1 MGFVALFVLSTTPV
15 TTKSQQRLPI
25 APIRSLSPPNS
36 SASFL
41 LVRLR
46 TRQADIIRLRVRV
59 LRHALDPGQQPSW
72 ANGDQIENN
81 AHHGA
86 PGHAGGC
93 GNAVAEAA
101 LFGRDNAFAHRHQNQ
116 HFEQNAVPDAAVSS
130 MSGKLER
137 LLVATFGEAALN
149 G

>member
-1 MGFVALFVLSTTPV
+1 LLAKFGVGFVALFVLSTTPV

-81 AHHGA
+81 A
-86 PGHAGGC
+86 
-93 GNAVAEAA
+93 
-101 LFGRDNAFAHRHQNQ
+101 FAHRHQNQ

-137 LLVATFGEAALN
+137 LLVAAFGEATLN

>member
-1 MGFVALFVLSTTPV
+1 MGFVALFVSSTTPV

-41 LVRLR
+41 VVRLR
-46 TRQADIIRLRVRV
+46 TRQADIRLRVRV
-59 LRHALDPGQQPSW
+59 LRQALDPGQQPSW
-72 ANGDQIENN
+72 ANGDQIEN
-81 AHHGA
+81 
-86 PGHAGGC
+86 
-93 GNAVAEAA
+93 
-101 LFGRDNAFAHRHQNQ
+101 NAFAHRHQNQ

>member
-1 MGFVALFVLSTTPV
+1 MLLAKFGVGFVALFVLSTTPV

-81 AHHGA
+81 A
-86 PGHAGGC
+86 
-93 GNAVAEAA
+93 
-101 LFGRDNAFAHRHQNQ
+101 FAHRHQN
-116 HFEQNAVPDAAVSS
+116 NTSS
-130 MSGKLER
+130 KTRCQMLRCPACPGKLER
-137 LLVATFGEAALN
+137 LLVAAFGEAALN